1 MNWGAW
7 RATVRGVAKSQ
18 TRLKQHARASIIIKQ
33 ILASYLVIVHIQSMG
48 AFAVLVY
55 KDFINNTLTGESA
68 EDVLSEK
75 GYIYKT
81 IHLMSHNNA
90 KQ

>member
-55 KDFINNTLTGESA
+55 KDFIKNQKSG
-68 EDVLSEK
+68 
-75 GYIYKT
+75 I
-81 IHLMSHNNA
+81 
-90 KQ
+90 

>member
-1 MNWGAW
+1 MKLFWSA
-7 RATVRGVAKSQ
+7 
-18 TRLKQHARASIIIKQ
+18 
-33 ILASYLVIVHIQSMG
+33 
-48 AFAVLVY
+48 VY

-81 IHLMSHNNA
+81 IHLMSHNDA